1 MTSLFMK
8 VNKQSIYGSFISR
21 CRRVTCFFRRLR
33 YNCGCLPKHYDTRHT
48 LSSKFSRVI
57 SALPWSRP
65 VGHWEVKEKQ
75 TDNHKHLSSS
85 SGSGTVTIV
94 GSNSSPVTTPTNI
107 TSNQRTKLVCSLTNM
122 APTACSH
129 VATGPVLLAPVEDIA
144 VEAPSTLLCLRLPCS
159 GITSYSSVSHGL
171 SSRGLSNEFELSC
184 DP

>member
-1 MTSLFMK
+1 MYLCK
-8 VNKQSIYGSFISR
+8 
-21 CRRVTCFFRRLR
+21 
-33 YNCGCLPKHYDTRHT
+33 
-48 LSSKFSRVI
+48 
-57 SALPWSRP
+57 SALNFAAGETASATTAAVSAAAAANLAADILRDSSRLD
-65 VGHWEVKEKQ
+65 VSSSIGIQ
-75 TDNHKHLSSS
+75 GFRSSS
-85 SGSGTVTIV
+85 SSTVTIV
-94 GSNSSPVTTPTNI
+94 GFNSSPVTTPTNI